1 MTRNA
6 AIFLPK
12 GGVGK
17 TWLSAHLSAGLALV
31 GRRVLVVDVDATQCQ
46 LALAFDGIHRRGD
59 TARLFRETRTPVSS
73 LVQTVGAFPGLDI
86 ITAEPESSRALPDF
100 LRNSGPFWITTLAER
115 LATVNDYDYILFD
128 CGPGLDEVTQ
138 CVIHACNE
146 IWMPYRVDY
155 KSWDSYLLLRDEILP
170 RLRRDDGMIK
180 HVIPNML
187 SLGRRRD
194 ASNERTDE
202 RYELVSRAR
211 TNDAAAILAELR
223 REVGD
228 LMTAPI
234 RMAEAASLRADG
246 TGQLIWQFA
255 PNSPVADDLA
265 RVIETIVAAE
275 VPSNVAAL

>member
-146 IWMPYRVDY
+146 IWMP
-155 KSWDSYLLLRDEILP
+155 LLLPALFGSDLTGDSVVRQLTRWFVVRI
-170 RLRRDDGMIK
+170 GG
-180 HVIPNML
+180 
-187 SLGRRRD
+187 GRPAGR
-194 ASNERTDE
+194 
-202 RYELVSRAR
+202 
-211 TNDAAAILAELR
+211 
-223 REVGD
+223 
-228 LMTAPI
+228 PC
-234 RMAEAASLRADG
+234 
-246 TGQLIWQFA
+246 
-255 PNSPVADDLA
+255 
-265 RVIETIVAAE
+265 
-275 VPSNVAAL
+275 